1 MIALRKRALC
11 WALILCLLPGIGALA
26 EEAPALDGTWSWSAE
41 RGWRYLLAHD
51 MILSAEAQAV
61 AMAYGLYLREGA
73 LPGGTALSQAQ
84 LLSVFF
90 EWPGEALPT
99 PPPRWPELSFFELNG
114 EWAEEDDGT
123 LMYHPGGDYAP
134 MTVQQVFAALDTGD
148 HGQPET
154 PVTPNGKTIYLTVD
168 DTPGPYTM
176 ELLAVLHN
184 IGVPATFFIVGAYAR
199 QYPLFV
205 RAIYQQGHGLAN
217 HSYTHNEDYLT
228 ASYRAC
234 LNDFK
239 RCETAVAEALGFF
252 LPLKLLRVP
261 YGASTIPASYR
272 TRLQEAGYTWIDW
285 NALNGD
291 AETGHDSDQDI
302 LRYAYETAAACKGDI
317 VFLVHDA
324 KKRTIRTLPEMVRH
338 FREQGYTFAL
348 LTPELDGIE
357 GVRAGWAYPQ

>member
-1 MIALRKRALC
+1 MHAVKKRALC
-11 WALILCLLPGIGALA
+11 GLLVLCLLPGIGAPA
-26 EEAPALDGTWSWSAE
+26 DEAPALDGIWSWSAE
-41 RGWRYLLAHD
+41 RGWNYQLYQD
-51 MILSAEAQAV
+51 VPLSEAAQAV
-61 AMAYGLYLREGA
+61 AAAYGLYLQAGA
-73 LPGGTALSQAQ
+73 LPRGSMLSQAQ
-84 LLSVFF
+84 LLSVLF
-90 EWPGEALPT
+90 EWDSALLPA
-99 PPPRWPELSFFELNG
+99 PPPRWPALSMFELNG
-114 EWAEEDDGT
+114 QWYEESDGA

-134 MTVQQVFAALDTGD
+134 MSVQQVFAALDTGD

-184 IGVPATFFIVGAYAR
+184 LGVPATFFIVGAYAKE
-199 QYPLFV
+199 YPLFV
-205 RAIYQQGHGLAN
+205 RAIYAQGHALAN
-217 HSYTHNEDYLT
+217 HSYTHNAAYLT
-228 ASYRAC
+228 DSFRAC

-239 RCETAVAEALGFF
+239 RCENAVAEALGFF
-252 LPLKLLRVP
+252 LPLPLLRVP
-261 YGASTIPASYR
+261 YGASTISSEYR

-291 AETGHDSDQDI
+291 AQTDVHSDADV
-302 LRYAYETAAACKGDI
+302 LRNAYETAAACKGDI

-338 FREQGYTFAL
+338 FRAQGYAFAL
-348 LTPELDGIE
+348 LTPELGGIE